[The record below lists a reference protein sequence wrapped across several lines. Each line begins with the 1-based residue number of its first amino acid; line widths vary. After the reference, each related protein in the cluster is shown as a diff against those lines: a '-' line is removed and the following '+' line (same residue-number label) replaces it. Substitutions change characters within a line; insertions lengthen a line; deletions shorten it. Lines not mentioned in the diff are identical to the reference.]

1 MSAGVICED
10 FLEFQES
17 IKKMRAMDDNIIH
30 MLNTSLPTE
39 SFKGQVNCEKVCT
52 NLFNQLQQVHNARE
66 KKINDC
72 ILSSAETLKKLR
84 ELRENNRDNVEI
96 DKKFKLEQRK
106 LRLLQSEV
114 NVEDIVNERSLKAF
128 KERCRTYLH
137 SNAT

>member
-1 MSAGVICED
+1 MSAGGQCED

-17 IKKMRAMDDNIIH
+17 IKQMRALDDNIIY

-39 SFKGQVNCEKVCT
+39 SFKGQVNSEKVCT
-52 NLFNQLQQVHNARE
+52 NLFNQLQQVHKSRE

-84 ELRENNRDNVEI
+84 ELRENNRDDVDI
-96 DKKFKLEQRK
+96 DKKFKSEQRK

-114 NVEDIVNERSLKAF
+114 NVEDIVNQRSLKAF
-128 KERCRTYLH
+128 KERCRTYIRT
-137 SNAT
+137 NAT

>member
-106 LRLLQSEV
+106 VL
-114 NVEDIVNERSLKAF
+114 
-128 KERCRTYLH
+128 
-137 SNAT
+137 